1 MADVIPADEQSN
13 YETFR
18 DCLSEPI
25 LKLLAAPDEKAKPK
39 KKRHAKK
46 ISKEKNGT
54 IQESRMVSM
63 TSNQNDDAQTSD
75 AEDLGD
81 FIEVHHPHPIQSHR

>member
-1 MADVIPADEQSN
+1 MAEPIPADEQSN

-25 LKLLAAPDEKAKPK
+25 LKLLAAPLDKANS
-39 KKRHAKK
+39 KKRRNVKK
-46 ISKEKNGT
+46 SSKEKNGMT
-54 IQESRMVSM
+54 AREAKITVSHR
-63 TSNQNDDAQTSD
+63 DAQASD

-81 FIEVHHPHPIQSHR
+81 FIEVQHLIAPPSTPR

>member
-1 MADVIPADEQSN
+1 MAETIPADEQSN

-25 LKLLAAPDEKAKPK
+25 LKSLAAPLEKAKSR
-39 KKRHAKK
+39 KKRYVKK
-46 ISKEKNGT
+46 NSKEKNDT
-54 IQESRMVSM
+54 NEKEAKITVSHR
-63 TSNQNDDAQTSD
+63 DVQTSD

-81 FIEVHHPHPIQSHR
+81 FIEVHHPNPPLQTPR